1 MEEKMNMN
9 VGRKYKYKGHTIEKY
24 RKPNRTTEYVA
35 IDSDG
40 EVYYLNSGYNN
51 LDFVKTLITNR
62 LEDLGRKNGIT

>member
-1 MEEKMNMN
+1 MN
-9 VGRKYKYKGHTIEKY
+9 KYKYKGHTIEKY
-24 RKPNRTTEYVA
+24 RKPNGTHEYFA

-62 LEDLGRKNGIT
+62 LDEEK